1 MQTRVLRVLVADD
14 EKSVADSLVMILN
27 SSGYEATAVYSGES
41 AVEAVLRQ
49 IPDVLISDVIMEKMT
64 GIEAAGEVLKIAPEC
79 RVLLLSGQITTSD
92 LLKDA
97 ENLGY
102 HFEILP
108 KPIHPSVLLE
118 YLDKYA

>member
-1 MQTRVLRVLVADD
+1 
-14 EKSVADSLVMILN
+14 
-27 SSGYEATAVYSGES
+27 
-41 AVEAVLRQ
+41 
-49 IPDVLISDVIMEKMT
+49 MEKMT

-97 ENLGY
+97 EDLG
-102 HFEILP
+102 HRFEILP